1 MEVFVEVHKTIIFTI
16 YSALFL
22 TSGGSVN
29 DVLMRLSLVE
39 EIIKDGI

>member
-1 MEVFVEVHKTIIFTI
+1 MEVFVEFHKIIICTIC
-16 YSALFL
+16 SAVFL
-22 TSGGSVN
+22 TSGGSVH